1 VRLQYR
7 KVGPARFI
15 GTRELTTVFL
25 RAARRAGLPVAFSQG
40 HHPLP
45 RFSFGP
51 ALPLGFSSDDEY
63 LDLELTER
71 LAPEVVMARLAA
83 ELPAGLEPRAMTEIP
98 RSAASIESEIAGFFY
113 EVDLTALDAPPDS
126 AAVAAGVARFAAAEA
141 FPVRKRGRRGERA
154 IDARRA
160 VRDLV
165 VAGPHRLRLE
175 VLVEP
180 EGTLKPGPL
189 LGVLLELPPDTEPL
203 LRVHKLATRFHGS
216 SPDRQAARPA

>member
-1 VRLQYR
+1 MRLQYR

-25 RAARRAGLPVAFSQG
+25 RDARRAGLPIAFSEG

-63 LDLELTER
+63 VDLELTER

-83 ELPAGLEPRAMTEIP
+83 ELPAGLEPRAVTEIP
-98 RSAASIESEIAGFFY
+98 RSAASIESGIAGFLY
-113 EVDLTALDAPPDS
+113 EVDLAALDAPPDP

-141 FPVRKRGRRGERA
+141 FPVRKRSRRGDRA
-154 IDARRA
+154 VDARRA

-165 VAGPHRLRLE
+165 VAGPQRLRLE

-189 LGVLLELPPDTEPL
+189 LGVLLDLPPDAEPL

-216 SPDRQAARPA
+216 SLDRQAARPA